1 MKTLLMNRAIR
12 KMATMGLAVCV
23 LAVMITM
30 FTPWQRAEAC
40 SRILYETGNGTY
52 IVGRTMD
59 WADPSAAI
67 ALWVFPR
74 DMKRD
79 GGLGKKPIKWT
90 SKYGSVI
97 ISLYDAGTNEGMNEK
112 GFVVNALYLAET
124 DFGDPDKTGKP
135 TISLGAWAQ
144 YFLDNFATVQ
154 EAVNAAKKEPF
165 TVIPFELFEGKKG
178 TAHLSLSDP
187 TGDSAV
193 FEYLGGKLVVHHGRQ
208 HTVMTNSPPYDQQL
222 ALNAYWDLIG
232 GSKFLPGTIGAADR
246 FVRLSYNL
254 KSSPK
259 YKDPKL
265 AVASVFSQVR
275 AISVP
280 LGMSDPEKPNL
291 AMTLW
296 RSVLDQGSN
305 VYYFETALMPAVM
318 WVDLNKID
326 FAKGSGVRKI
336 PIDAKT
342 AISGDVS
349 SEFKPAEPKWVK

>member
-1 MKTLLMNRAIR
+1 MNASRQTKKIV
-12 KMATMGLAVCV
+12 TTGLTALCV
-23 LAVMITM
+23 LAVTTM
-30 FTPWQRAEAC
+30 AFTPWQIANAC
-40 SRILYETGNGTY
+40 SRILYGTAYGSY

-59 WADPSAAI
+59 WADTSAAI
-67 ALWVFPR
+67 AIWVFPR
-74 DMKRD
+74 EMKRD
-79 GGLGKKPIKWT
+79 GGLGAKPIQWT

-97 ISLYDAGTNEGMNEK
+97 VSLYDAGTNEGMNEK
-112 GFVVNALYLAET
+112 GLVVNALYLAET
-124 DFGDPDKTGKP
+124 DFGDPAKTGKP

-154 EAVNAAKKEPF
+154 EAVDAARKEPF
-165 TVIPFELFEGKKG
+165 TVIPFELYEGKKG

-187 TGDSAV
+187 AGDSAI
-193 FEYLGGKLVVHHGRQ
+193 FEYINGKLIVHHGRQ
-208 HTVMTNSPPYDQQL
+208 YAVMTNSPPYDEQL

-280 LGMSDPEKPNL
+280 LGMNDPEKPNL

-296 RSVLDQGSN
+296 RSVLDQGSKM
-305 VYYFETALMPAVM
+305 YYFETALMPAVM
-318 WVDLNKID
+318 WIDLNKID

-336 PIDAKT
+336 PIDAGT

-349 SEFKPAEPKWVK
+349 SAFEPAEPFKWVK